1 MRDNLWAQRFG
12 MLKGPKRSEANL
24 QKNICK
30 YLKMQYPRIRF
41 KSGMEGERLA
51 GGANQGGRLRA
62 IQYGPGHPDLVI
74 YHQRDIHCGLAL
86 ELKKETPF
94 KKDGSLKAGQHLV
107 EQNEWLLYLKQ
118 NGWRAEFCWSFD
130 DAKLIIDSFLKR

>member
-1 MRDNLWAQRFG
+1 
-12 MLKGPKRSEANL
+12 MLRGPKRSEANL

-51 GGANQGGRLRA
+51 GGAIQGGRLRA
-62 IQYGPGHPDLVI
+62 IQFGPGHPDLVI
-74 YHQRDIHCGLAL
+74 YHKCNLYCGLAL
-86 ELKKETPF
+86 ELKIETPY
-94 KKDGSLKAGQHLV
+94 KKDGSFKAGQHLI

-118 NGWRAEFCWSFD
+118 NGWLVAFVWDFD
-130 DAKLIIDSFLKR
+130 EAKRLIDNFLNNK